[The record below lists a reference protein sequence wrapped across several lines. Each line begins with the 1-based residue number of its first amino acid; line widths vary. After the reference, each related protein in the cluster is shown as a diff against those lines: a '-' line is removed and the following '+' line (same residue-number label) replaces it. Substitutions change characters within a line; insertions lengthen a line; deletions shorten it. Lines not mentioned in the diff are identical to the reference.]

1 MHTGSPTINFITAN
15 ATVIENN
22 KAQLV
27 CIATNDYDAI
37 HELQVIWYKTTDG
50 IKTSLLEKP
59 RCHKCS
65 NGTVSKQ
72 LLLDPVSHHDAGEYT
87 CRAFNHHLSYRETTT
102 FLTVECKLI
111 HPTHIALLLY
121 CRYINLTTIIMMTT
135 IIMVAC
141 SESCSR
147 TKT

>member
-1 MHTGSPTINFITAN
+1 M
-15 ATVIENN
+15 IENN

-59 RCHKCS
+59 RCHTCS
-65 NGTVSKQ
+65 NGTVSK
-72 LLLDPVSHHDAGEYT
+72 LLLIDPVSHHDAGEYT
-87 CRAFNHHLSYRETTT
+87 CRAFNHHQSYKETTT

-111 HPTHIALLLY
+111 HPTHIALLLNHLHFH
-121 CRYINLTTIIMMTT
+121 YINLTTIIMVTT
-135 IIMVAC
+135 IIIVAC

-147 TKT
+147 TKM